1 MRLAFRHGIGGVVFS
16 MSMTNEFKPLI
27 RDPHQPA
34 NMLQEPPRPE
44 SRAFPEIDVRSTVP
58 TERESNRK
66 VAELDPLIRHPR
78 VSSMVLCVVFGLILL
93 ACAAGIWWLG
103 VRTLEGQSYEDMVWS
118 QFASLL
124 PAWLEPVVNVFVVSD
139 VVAPVSYAVMAAAL
153 VVLIV
158 RKRWIAIAQSAVFG
172 IVSFVVAESLKATLP
187 RPYLINLESNSS
199 NSAPSGHV
207 ALAAIAGVILLYA
220 VPRMLRA
227 LVAVLGWLYATLI
240 GLSVVA
246 GQWHRTT
253 DVIMALL
260 IVGGFA
266 MLSLSWTFS
275 NGMDQPGKRASS
287 PAVQIVGSALL
298 TIGVLGTLYG
308 AYIVWQVEPGL
319 ALSAEWTY
327 SGACFSSA
335 VLIASVGALVF
346 GLVLAMRQ
354 LTASPLTKLGLVGA
368 PPAPP
373 KR

>member
-27 RDPHQPA
+27 RDPHQTA

-93 ACAAGIWWLG
+93 ACAAGVWWLG

-172 IVSFVVAESLKATLP
+172 IVSFVVAESLKATLS

-346 GLVLAMRQ
+346 GLVLSMRQ

>member
-1 MRLAFRHGIGGVVFS
+1 
-16 MSMTNEFKPLI
+16 MSMTNEFKPLV

-34 NMLQEPPRPE
+34 NMLQEPPRSE
-44 SRAFPEIDVRSTVP
+44 SPAFAEIDARDAGPAES
-58 TERESNRK
+58 ESNRK
-66 VAELDPLIRHPR
+66 VAELDPLIRRPR
-78 VSSMVLCVVFGLILL
+78 VSSMVLCVVFGLLLL
-93 ACAAGIWWLG
+93 ACAAGVWWLG
-103 VRTLEGQSYEDMVWS
+103 VRTLEGQSYEDVVWTR
-118 QFASLL
+118 FASSL
-124 PAWLEPVVNVFVVSD
+124 PAWLEPVVSIFAVSD
-139 VVAPVSYAVMAAAL
+139 AAAPISYAVMAVAL

-158 RKRWIAIAQSAVFG
+158 RKRWIAIAQSTVFG

-187 RPYLINLESNSS
+187 RPYLINLESNPN

-227 LVAVLGWLYATLI
+227 LVAALGWLYATLV
-240 GLSVVA
+240 GLSMLA

-260 IVGGFA
+260 VVGGFA
-266 MLSLSWTFS
+266 LLTLSWTFS

-287 PAVQIVGSALL
+287 PSVQIVGSVLL
-298 TIGVLGTLYG
+298 TFGVLGTLYG
-308 AYIVWQVEPGL
+308 AYIVWQIEPGL

-327 SGACFSSA
+327 SGACLSSS
-335 VLIASVGALVF
+335 VLIMSVGALVF
-346 GLVLAMRQ
+346 GLALTMRQ